1 MFVIVSYFRYH
12 AWPNELPI
20 EYAFYIQPKSTD
32 ILQRG
37 NVKADFNK
45 KGGGREVYFEK
56 GTSKPTF
63 ITQIK
68 WQQ

>member
-1 MFVIVSYFRYH
+1 LQ
-12 AWPNELPI
+12 NELKI
-20 EYAFYIQPKSTD
+20 QWEFYIQPNISD

-56 GTSKPTF
+56 GTSKRTF
-63 ITQIK
+63 ITQTK
-68 WQQ
+68 W